1 MDARSLERIARR
13 GRDGARGIAD
23 GAIRVGDAV
32 ARLDPSAADDAQGA
46 D

>member
-13 GRDGARGIAD
+13 GRDGARGIAG

-32 ARLDPSAADDAQGA
+32 ARADDAQGA